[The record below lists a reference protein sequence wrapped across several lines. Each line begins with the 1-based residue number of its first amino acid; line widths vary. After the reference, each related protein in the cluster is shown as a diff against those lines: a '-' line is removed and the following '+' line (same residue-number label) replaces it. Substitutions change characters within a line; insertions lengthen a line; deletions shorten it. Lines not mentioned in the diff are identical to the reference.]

1 MFNTLTPFIAYTK
14 KKRCIYIG
22 EPIPRESCIYVYT
35 CLVYLYVHDVL
46 GVLSSM
52 YVQREKDVCTS
63 AKVSLGSF
71 VQSTVH
77 ALYSCMYM
85 MCWGYSRQCMY
96 KEKKMY
102 VQIDKFIR
110 RLPYLKVTLKSPLQ
124 EPHRSY

>member
-1 MFNTLTPFIAYTK
+1 M
-14 KKRCIYIG
+14 YIG
-22 EPIPRESCIYVYT
+22 EGIPGELCTVDCT
-35 CLVYLYVHDVL
+35 CPVQLYVHDVL

-85 MCWGYSRQCMY
+85 MCW
-96 KEKKMY
+96 
-102 VQIDKFIR
+102 
-110 RLPYLKVTLKSPLQ
+110 
-124 EPHRSY
+124 